1 MVIESAWPILKET
14 WQQTKAIWELPCL
27 IIYFLFVDTLS
38 LQLAAR
44 QIFQKQNHLSNL
56 QQMPGRLMK
65 REVLPPGPP
74 PAINTNK
81 ARPSFGCLMLA
92 LGSIDYVVR
101 ELWEGCLCD
110 RNIFKKLTTESSRKE
125 SDTPWLHNI
134 ISQILGSN
142 LSRKK
147 NRGAI
152 AADWGAFSVKCWSPK
167 TASVACS
174 PPSCQRHQET
184 LVHLVLSRCVCVCVW
199 YFFKKSSARE
209 ICDSANE
216 VKWAFFG
223 SLAWFQ
229 RSGDEMM

>member
-1 MVIESAWPILKET
+1 MRLWIFQPFVARTVQESCILWMVIESAWPTLKET

-81 ARPSFGCLMLA
+81 ARPSLACLMLA

-125 SDTPWLHNI
+125 SGTPWLHNI
-134 ISQILGSN
+134 MLQILGSK

-147 NRGAI
+147 RPRSCSCRLRGI
-152 AADWGAFSVKCWSPK
+152 FCEVLISQDRIGCLQPTVLPETSGNSGALGAVK
-167 TASVACS
+167 
-174 PPSCQRHQET
+174 
-184 LVHLVLSRCVCVCVW
+184 VCDI
-199 YFFKKSSARE
+199 F
-209 ICDSANE
+209 
-216 VKWAFFG
+216 
-223 SLAWFQ
+223 
-229 RSGDEMM
+229 